1 MRKSMKWIMAL
12 LILTGM
18 LSICSCQSGPEAET
32 EEKPDKAP
40 VEEADSEGGN
50 KKAESVRSQVRIEE
64 IDFTRISGQ
73 EIQITWSDRNGSCV
87 EEYEIKRRKS
97 GETGWETIAVQD
109 SGGNGQ
115 ETGFSYTDVLE
126 DSAFRQYEYRVDVKV
141 KEDEMYEAVEG
152 KPVLASNI
160 LICIDP
166 GHYEGKNALDPEG
179 TAYTEG
185 DFTLELALELRK
197 ILKETYGITACLTRE
212 SGTVNIGGYENDIL
226 DGAHIHLRGEYAR
239 GSDLFL
245 SLHTNANLE
254 GANGYGTISQPIQI
268 MKPVIIANTIAC
280 DSSLAIHVGNRMGS
294 RLAEAGARM
303 EIAVPGK
310 FREVSGKNEMI
321 PWTDAFNDSLEQ
333 AGTIC
338 YRTDG
343 NGDYYGVLR
352 GAANVGVPGMIIEH
366 GFHTVPRMRE
376 LAAQGTL
383 KEQWAFADAQGIA
396 EGFGLEK
403 GMEE

>member
-1 MRKSMKWIMAL
+1 MKRIMMF

-18 LSICSCQSGPEAET
+18 LFICSCQARPDEET
-32 EEKPDKAP
+32 EEMFGEGS
-40 VEEADSEGGN
+40 VEEADSREEEGKTEN
-50 KKAESVRSQVRIEE
+50 ARSAVQIEE

-73 EIQITWSDRNGSCV
+73 EIQITWSDGNSPCV

-97 GETGWETIAVQD
+97 GETGWNTIAVLASD
-109 SGGNGQ
+109 NNIQ
-115 ETGFSYTDVLE
+115 ETEYSCTDALE
-126 DSAFRQYEYRVDVKV
+126 DSAFCQYEYRVDVKV
-141 KEDEMYEAVEG
+141 KDDEEYEAVEG
-152 KPVLASNI
+152 KCVLASNI

-166 GHYEGKNALDPEG
+166 GHYEGKNAVDPEG

-197 ILKETYGITACLTRE
+197 ILKERYGITACLTRE
-212 SGTVNIGGYENDIL
+212 SGTINIGGYENDVL
-226 DGAHIHLRGEYAR
+226 DGTHIHLRGEYAR

-254 GANGYGTISQPIQI
+254 GANGYGTVLQPIEI
-268 MKPVIIANTIAC
+268 MKPIIIANTAAR
-280 DSSLAIHVGNRMGS
+280 DSGLAIHVGNRIGS
-294 RLAEAGARM
+294 RLAEAGIQM
-303 EIAVPGK
+303 EIAIPGK
-310 FREVSGKNEMI
+310 FREVNDKNEMI

-333 AGTIC
+333 PGTIC

-343 NGDYYGVLR
+343 YGDYYGVLR

-383 KEQWAFADAQGIA
+383 KEQWALADARGIA